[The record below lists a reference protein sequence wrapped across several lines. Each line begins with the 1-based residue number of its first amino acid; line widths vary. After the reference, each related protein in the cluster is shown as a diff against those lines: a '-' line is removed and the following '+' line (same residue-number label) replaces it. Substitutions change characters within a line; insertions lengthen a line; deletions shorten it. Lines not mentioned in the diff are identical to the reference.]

1 MFSSTKGKKMGKT
14 SKKKGKLVVVQTAK
28 RVARSVLTVLTI
40 VVYLTLSLVTKYS
53 AKQFQR
59 QMMFYMLSIVTI
71 PK

>member
-1 MFSSTKGKKMGKT
+1 MYSSTKGKKMGKLV
-14 SKKKGKLVVVQTAK
+14 KKGKLVVVQTAI
-28 RVARSVLTVLTI
+28 RVARSVLTVLTM
-40 VVYLTLSLVTKYS
+40 VVYLTLPLVTRYS

>member
-1 MFSSTKGKKMGKT
+1 MYSSTKGKKMGKLV
-14 SKKKGKLVVVQTAK
+14 KKGKLVVVQTAI
-28 RVARSVLTVLTI
+28 RVARSVLTM
-40 VVYLTLSLVTKYS
+40 VVYLTLPLVTRYS